1 MTNSSPQNP
10 QPSEPS
16 SISQEELQR
25 IRRQALNSTM
35 DEWIAVIVAFG
46 TIGAIL
52 FWSLGGRKGNF
63 TTLSQSSFLSSSRR
77 TQETKANV
85 NLESQGFASTEIID
99 DFNITKS
106 SEDAQSEES
115 LSSKSSSIGS
125 LSQNNFNQKNNSFYS
140 LPLTASVPSVTKTV
154 IPKPTPEVVTSESES
169 EPEVVTSEPESE
181 PEVVT
186 SEPESES
193 EVVATEPE
201 IETPAV
207 SEDGTGA
214 VSEDGTDAISEAGTG
229 VGSEAGA
236 NAISEAGTGVIAFSD
251 VSEQYWA
258 YPFISKLEAEKLIP
272 DSSSFKPDEPITRAS
287 MASLISHAFKDSP
300 SIQATK
306 NFKDVS
312 SDNKNVIADI
322 NKAVAIGFMHGYSD
336 ENFSPDQNIPRY
348 QVLVALAT
356 GLKLQ
361 PSDNANTI
369 LQNFS
374 DNQELPQWSL
384 EQVAA
389 ATEAGL
395 AINRPDFNLTSLKP
409 NEPATRAEVAAMIY
423 QTLAKLG
430 KVPQIESQY
439 IVAIP

>member
-16 SISQEELQR
+16 RESSSISQEELQR
-25 IRRQALNSTM
+25 VRRRALNSNM
-35 DEWIAVIVAFG
+35 DEWIAVIISFG

-52 FWSLGGRKGNF
+52 FWSLGGRKSNF
-63 TTLSQSSFLSSSRR
+63 TPLSQSSFLSSSRP

-85 NLESQGFASTEIID
+85 NLESQRFASTEIID

-106 SEDAQSEES
+106 SEDVQLEEIIP
-115 LSSKSSSIGS
+115 SKSSSIGS
-125 LSQNNFNQKNNSFYS
+125 LSQNNFNQKNNSFS
-140 LPLTASVPSVTKTV
+140 SFPLIASVPSVTKTV
-154 IPKPTPEVVTSESES
+154 IPKPTPEVVTTESES
-169 EPEVVTSEPESE
+169 EP
-181 PEVVT
+181 
-186 SEPESES
+186 

-201 IETPAV
+201 IEAPAV
-207 SEDGTGA
+207 SEA
-214 VSEDGTDAISEAGTG
+214 GTDAISEAGTG
-229 VGSEAGA
+229 
-236 NAISEAGTGVIAFSD
+236 AISEAGTGVIAFSD

-356 GLKLQ
+356 GLKIQ
-361 PSDNANTI
+361 PSDNADTI